1 MKYKENTEEEL
12 RNKVK
17 GAFQMYNTALLPLE
31 ECIDE
36 VMRLMKAEYN
46 RGYAEGYLIAYE
58 EHA

>member
-1 MKYKENTEEEL
+1 VKYKENTDEEL

-17 GAFQMYNTALLPLE
+17 EMFQLKNTALLPLD
-31 ECIDE
+31 ECIEE
-36 VMRLMKAEYN
+36 VMKLMKAEYN